1 MERIGIVDLGSGTAR
16 LVVYHYET
24 GEWFRL
30 TDEVRDPV
38 RLGEGF
44 AQKGALE
51 RSAIERA
58 LEALRMYADYAQATN
73 LGQLEVIATSAVREA
88 ANQADFLGQL
98 KGLPLRFNVLSGEQ
112 EAQHGALAVANSF
125 DFPDAWVMDLG
136 GGSAQLS
143 RLKDRRWASG
153 QAFPLGGVRLTE
165 LFFKSDPPDRDEVED
180 LEKFV
185 RREMRATLNRVQSEP
200 APFVAM
206 GGTIRNLARVIQ
218 KELDYP
224 LDVLHGFALPRKA
237 LENLTQKLQKLNAK
251 GRAQVPGIHPDRA
264 DVILAGALVYCTVM
278 READLEEI
286 IISGQGVREGAF
298 YGHFMPKPHLIPDVR
313 RFSIQNLFKHYPQP
327 QAHTE
332 RVRLLSRRLFEGLEP
347 LHQLGPNEARLLDDA
362 AQLHDIGMA
371 VNYYDHHKHSAYL
384 VTSAAIPGLTP
395 REQALLALLVQYH
408 RKGDPKISA
417 YKSILKDG
425 DDRLLLR
432 LAACLRLSEYLER
445 SRAGRVQDLSVQI
458 EKKAVRV
465 ILRAAETPRVE
476 LREAAKQANIFKKAF
491 GRDLMLEAQ
500 IV

>member
-1 MERIGIVDLGSGTAR
+1 VERIGIVDLGSGTAR

-24 GEWFRL
+24 GAWFRL

-44 AQKGALE
+44 AHKGELE
-51 RSAIERA
+51 RPAIERA

-88 ANQADFLGQL
+88 ANQSEFLTRL
-98 KGLPLRFNVLSGEQ
+98 TGLPLRFHVLSGEQ
-112 EAQHGALAVANSF
+112 EAQHGTRAVANSF
-125 DFPDAWVMDLG
+125 DFADAWVMDLG

-143 RLKDRRWASG
+143 QMRDRRWTSG
-153 QAFPLGGVRLTE
+153 RAFPLGGVRLTE
-165 LFFKSDPPDRDEVED
+165 LFFKSDPPERDQVEA

-185 RREMRATLNRVQSEP
+185 RREMRVALNRVKAEP

-218 KELDYP
+218 KEMDYP
-224 LDVLHGFALPRKA
+224 LDVLHGFALERRA
-237 LENLTQKLQKLNAK
+237 LEGLTQKLQKLNAK

-264 DVILAGALVYCTVM
+264 DVILAGAIVYCTVM

-298 YGHFMPKPHLIPDVR
+298 YGHFMPSPHLIPDVR
-313 RFSIQNLFKHYPQP
+313 RFSVQNLFRHYPQP

-332 RVRLLSRRLFEGLEP
+332 RVRLLSRRLFEGLEE
-347 LHQLGPNEARLLDDA
+347 LHQYSSFEARLLDDA

-408 RKGDPKISA
+408 RKGDPKINA
-417 YKSILKDG
+417 YKSILLDG
-425 DDRLLLR
+425 DDQRLLR
-432 LAACLRLSEYLER
+432 LSACLRLAEYLER

-465 ILRAAETPRVE
+465 TLRAAEPPRVE
-476 LREAAKQANIFKKAF
+476 LREAGKQANIFKKAF
-491 GRDLMLEAQ
+491 GRELVLEAQ
-500 IV
+500 VS

>member
-1 MERIGIVDLGSGTAR
+1 VERIGIVDLGSGTAR

-44 AQKGALE
+44 AQKGELE
-51 RSAIERA
+51 KSAIERA
-58 LEALRMYADYAQATN
+58 LEALRMYADYALATN

-88 ANQADFLGQL
+88 ANQSDFLAQL

-125 DFPDAWVMDLG
+125 EFPDAWVMDLG

-143 RLKDRRWASG
+143 RLKARRWVSG

-165 LFFKSDPPDRDEVED
+165 LFLKSDPPDDDEVQK

-185 RREMRATLNRVQSEP
+185 RSEMRSTLDRVQSDP
-200 APFVAM
+200 APLVAM
-206 GGTIRNLARVIQ
+206 GGTIRNLARVVQ
-218 KELDYP
+218 KEQNYP
-224 LDVLHGFALPRKA
+224 LDVLHGFALQRKD
-237 LENLTQKLQKLNAK
+237 LENLTKDLLKRSAK

-278 READLEEI
+278 READIEEI

-298 YGHFMPKPHLIPDVR
+298 YKHFMPDPHLIPDVR
-313 RFSIQNLFKHYPQP
+313 RFSVQNLFRHYPQP
-327 QAHTE
+327 KAHTSL
-332 RVRLLSRRLFEGLEP
+332 VRLLSRRLFEGLEP
-347 LHQLGPNEARLLDDA
+347 LHHYGPTEARLLDDA
-362 AQLHDIGMA
+362 ATLHDIGMA

-408 RKGDPKISA
+408 RKGDPKINA
-417 YKSILKDG
+417 YKSILEDG

-432 LAACLRLSEYLER
+432 LAACLRLAEYLER
-445 SRAGRVQDLSVQI
+445 SRAGRVQDLTLEI

-465 ILRAAETPRVE
+465 TVRAAEIPRVE
-476 LREAAKQANIFKKAF
+476 LREAGKQAGIFKKAF
-491 GRDLMLEAQ
+491 GRELMLEA
-500 IV
+500 